1 MKQESLE
8 VCMYMF
14 TSRDFLLDAKVSMT
28 ELTTVNMKLTSIG
41 NEKHLIQFTLSNL
54 QYVLIGFDS

>member
-28 ELTTVNMKLTSIG
+28 DLTIVNKLLTTMG
-41 NEKHLIQFTLSNL
+41 NEK
-54 QYVLIGFDS
+54 

>member
-1 MKQESLE
+1 
-8 VCMYMF
+8 MYMF
-14 TSRDFLLDAKVSMT
+14 TSRDFLLDAKVSMI